1 VRADDPQLA
10 IAQKLLLRELAALEE
25 DAATKTLVDVA
36 SDARTSPDLLA
47 SARAALAK
55 RRNGTAYM
63 ETALERHYDFLKDVL
78 RTPPVGP
85 LAAALGAMKDRRAAP
100 LLAAH
105 LLDPADSGDDVKQA
119 AAALAV
125 VGGPEQLPALREF
138 FAMYRA
144 SADDDDI
151 AAAVVSVG
159 QALLGLK
166 DRSARALVEAAAKD
180 TNTTPA
186 VQDGLALLLGGAPAK

>member
-1 VRADDPQLA
+1 
-10 IAQKLLLRELAALEE
+10 LRELAALQ
-25 DAATKTLVDVA
+25 DDLATKTLVDVA

-63 ETALERHYDFLKDVL
+63 ESALERHYDFLKDVL

-85 LAAALGAMKDRRAAP
+85 IATALGAMKDRRAAP

-105 LLDPADSGDDVKQA
+105 LLDPADSGDDVKRA

-186 VQDGLALLLGGAPAK
+186 VQDGLALLLGGAPPK